1 MINTR
6 RAPFLSTATM
16 SAPRGAEHVQCV
28 TQIGPA
34 GVPEAYQAE
43 CHGVRVDFDIRE
55 RILTRLGPCL
65 LDVRW
70 RAASPSSSVTE
81 RKRPRSVRRAQRQQ
95 VLPVELNLC
104 GCCSLGRP
112 ELWRRPALRRA
123 LRVILERKQA
133 CCFSHQCTLD
143 HLPPRDDPA
152 RIERSRRPFRRI
164 P

>member
-65 LDVRW
+65 LDFDG
-70 RAASPSSSVTE
+70 E
-81 RKRPRSVRRAQRQQ
+81 RFTFVKREG
-95 VLPVELNLC
+95 VE
-104 GCCSLGRP
+104 
-112 ELWRRPALRRA
+112 EA
-123 LRVILERKQA
+123 
-133 CCFSHQCTLD
+133 
-143 HLPPRDDPA
+143 
-152 RIERSRRPFRRI
+152 
-164 P
+164 